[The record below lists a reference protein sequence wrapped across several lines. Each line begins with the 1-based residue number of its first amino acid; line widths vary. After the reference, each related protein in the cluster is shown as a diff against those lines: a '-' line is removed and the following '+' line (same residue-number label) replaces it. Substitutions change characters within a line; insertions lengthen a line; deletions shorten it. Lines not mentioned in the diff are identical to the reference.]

1 MASSFVLPA
10 DFIPFVRSS
19 IYFGMSNLL
28 DEKQNL
34 ESWKNMK
41 HLLTFILRDCHSGV
55 EKDPQKT
62 DFYKSTDD
70 SAADI

>member
-1 MASSFVLPA
+1 
-10 DFIPFVRSS
+10 
-19 IYFGMSNLL
+19 MSNLL

-70 SAADI
+70 NAADI